1 MAVEEEGLRVFQS
14 VKIKIGEAKNIP
26 PYPGPNKMRDCY
38 CTVNLDQEEVFRTK
52 TIEKSLCPFYGED
65 FYCEIPRSFR
75 HLSFYIFDRDVFRR
89 DSSIGKVAVKKEDL
103 QKYHGKDHWFP
114 LQPVSADSEVQGK
127 VHLELRLS
135 EVITD
140 SGVICHKLATRVLEC
155 QDLPIV
161 NGQCDPYAAVSLLGP
176 SRSEAKKTKVKRKN
190 NNPQFDEIFFF
201 EVTKPLSYTKRQF
214 DVEEDDVDKL
224 ALKVDLWNA
233 SNLKFGDEF
242 LGEVRVPLKV
252 LGQSG
257 VHDAWYF
264 LQPRDNGNKSV
275 KADEL
280 GSLRLNIVYT
290 EDHVFSTEHYNPL
303 RDLLLQSAHV
313 QPVSASAA
321 HILGEACR
329 EKHEAAVP
337 LVRLFLHYGKIV
349 PFLSAIAHAEINRT
363 QDPNT
368 IFRGNSL
375 TSKCIDE
382 TMKLAGMH
390 YLQVTLKPIIDE
402 ICTDH
407 KPCEIDPV
415 KLKESENLDTNR
427 ENLRQYVDRIFNVIT
442 SSGVSCPTVMCDI
455 FFSLRE
461 SAASRFQV
469 DPDVRYTAVS
479 SFIFLRFFAPAILS
493 PNLFHLRPHHPDP
506 CTSRTLTLISKTIQT
521 LGSLAKSKSAN
532 FKESYMAAFYDYFN
546 EQKYAD
552 AVKNFLDLISSSGRW
567 DERSIETSIM
577 LKEGFMI
584 KRAQGRKRFGL
595 KNFKK
600 RWFRLTNH
608 EFTYHKTKGNAKGEG
623 ALCSIPIE
631 NILAVERLEEES
643 FKMKNMFQV
652 IQPERAL
659 YIQANNCVDARD
671 WIDILTKVSQCN
683 RKRLSTYHPSAYLN
697 GHWLCCKLS
706 ADNAP
711 GCTPCTGGLPAN
723 IQLDVDGD
731 RETERIYSLYS
742 TYMSKLVKMQ
752 EACGSRSVYDGP
764 EQEEY
769 STFVIDDP
777 QETYKTLRLI
787 ISAVQTLEQQHTQY
801 KRDKFRKTKYGSQE
815 HPIGDQS
822 FQCYIRQQ
830 SESSTYSI

>member
-52 TIEKSLCPFYGED
+52 IIEKSLCPFYGED
-65 FYCEIPRSFR
+65 FSCEIPRNFH

-103 QKYHGKDHWFP
+103 QKYHGKDTWFQ

-140 SGVICHKLATRVLEC
+140 SGVVCHKLATRVSEC
-155 QDLPIV
+155 QGLPIV
-161 NGQCDPYAAVSLLGP
+161 NGQCDPYAAVCLLGP
-176 SRSEAKKTKVKRKN
+176 SRSDAKKTKVKRKT
-190 NNPQFDEIFFF
+190 NNPQFDEVFYF
-201 EVTKPLSYTKRQF
+201 EVRTSTETKTSVQVILQKFPSQY
-214 DVEEDDVDKL
+214 
-224 ALKVDLWNA
+224 LKQK
-233 SNLKFGDEF
+233 SLKG
-242 LGEVRVPLKV
+242 
-252 LGQSG
+252 
-257 VHDAWYF
+257 YF
-264 LQPRDNGNKSV
+264 LQPRENGNKSV

-290 EDHVFSTEHYNPL
+290 EDHVFPSERYSPL
-303 RDLLLQSAHV
+303 TDLLLQSAHV
-313 QPVSASAA
+313 EVSVATFES
-321 HILGEACR
+321 
-329 EKHEAAVP
+329 K
-337 LVRLFLHYGKIV
+337 FLHMCSLIILI
-349 PFLSAIAHAEINRT
+349 PSPLSFFPR
-363 QDPNT
+363 DPNT

-402 ICTDH
+402 ICTEH

-415 KLKESENLDTNR
+415 KLKESENLETNR

-442 SSGVSCPTVMCDI
+442 TSGVRCPTVMCDI

-461 SAASRFQV
+461 SAATRFQV
-469 DPDVRYTAVS
+469 DQDVRYTAVS

-493 PNLFHLRPHHPDP
+493 PNLFQLRPHHPDP

-552 AVKNFLDLISSSGRW
+552 SVKNFLDLISSSGRW
-567 DERSIETSIM
+567 DQKSIETPIM

-584 KRAQGRKRFGL
+584 KRAQGRNRFGM

-608 EFTYHKTKGNAKGEG
+608 EFTYHKTKGEG
-623 ALCSIPIE
+623 ALCRIPIE

-659 YIQANNCVDARD
+659 YIQANNCVEARD

-697 GHWLCCKLS
+697 GHWLCCKQS
-706 ADNAP
+706 IDSAP

-723 IQLDVDGD
+723 IQLDIDGD
-731 RETERIYSLYS
+731 RETERIFSLFS

-752 EACGSRSVYDGP
+752 EACGSKSVYDGP

-777 QETYKTLRLI
+777 QETYKILKQI
-787 ISAVQTLEQQHTQY
+787 VSAVQTLEQQHAQY

-815 HPIGDQS
+815 HPIGDKS